1 MCLFC
6 KIIAGEIPSKKAY
19 EDESVLAFYDI
30 APQAPVHILIIPKK
44 HIDSAQAL
52 TDADDA
58 LLSHLFQTAR
68 TLAAERGL
76 DKSGY
81 RLITN
86 VGEDAGQ
93 SVKHLHLHLIGGRT
107 LKWDN

>member
-6 KIIAGEIPSKKAY
+6 QIIAGEIPSKKAY
-19 EDESVLAFYDI
+19 EDDAVYAFYDI
-30 APQAPVHILIIPKK
+30 HPQAPTHILIIPKR
-44 HIDSAQAL
+44 HIDSAQTL
-52 TDADDA
+52 TRSDDA
-58 LLSHLFQTAR
+58 LLGRMFETAR
-68 TLAAERGL
+68 SLAKELGL
-76 DKSGY
+76 DKTGY

-86 VGEDAGQ
+86 VGDDAGQ